1 MMKKLLVLGMLM
13 MSMTSMASTVV
24 ISVKTPKATKSWF
37 TPLTVNST
45 TVNAIGTS
53 SDHLSCTT
61 TVHFKNFQLLCRQH
75 GMIVLLYRDNTPQK
89 DAVIA
94 TPKGIV
100 VISTVKPKRGNK

>member
-1 MMKKLLVLGMLM
+1 
-13 MSMTSMASTVV
+13 MSMTSMASTVM
-24 ISVKTPKATKSWF
+24 ISIKTPKATKSWF
-37 TPLTVNST
+37 TPLNINST

-89 DAVIA
+89 DAVLA
-94 TPKGIV
+94 TPKAIV
-100 VISTVKPKRGNK
+100 AITTVKGKKK

>member
-1 MMKKLLVLGMLM
+1 MKKLLVLAALM
-13 MSMTSMASTVV
+13 MGTTSMASTVM
-24 ISVKTPKATKSWF
+24 ISIKTPKATKSWF
-37 TPLTVNST
+37 TPLNINST

-89 DAVIA
+89 DAVLA
-94 TPKGIV
+94 TPKAIV
-100 VISTVKPKRGNK
+100 AITTVKPKGNKK

>member
-1 MMKKLLVLGMLM
+1 
-13 MSMTSMASTVV
+13 MSMTSMASTVL

-37 TPLTVNST
+37 MPINVNST
-45 TVNAIGTS
+45 TVSTIGTS

-100 VISTVKPKRGNK
+100 VISTVKPKGNNR

>member
-1 MMKKLLVLGMLM
+1 MKKLLVLAALM
-13 MSMTSMASTVV
+13 MSMTSMASTVM
-24 ISVKTPKATKSWF
+24 ISIKTPKATKSWF
-37 TPLTVNST
+37 MPINVNST

>member
-1 MMKKLLVLGMLM
+1 MKKLLVLGMLM
-13 MSMTSMASTVV
+13 MSMTSMASTVM
-24 ISVKTPKATKSWF
+24 ISIKTPKATKSWF
-37 TPLTVNST
+37 MPMTINST
-45 TVNAIGTS
+45 TVNTVGTTQ
-53 SDHLSCTT
+53 DHLSCTT

-100 VISTVKPKRGNK
+100 VITTVKPKGNK

>member
-1 MMKKLLVLGMLM
+1 
-13 MSMTSMASTVV
+13 MSMTSMASTVM
-24 ISVKTPKATKSWF
+24 ISIKTPKATKSWF
-37 TPLTVNST
+37 MPINVNST
-45 TVNAIGTS
+45 TVSTIGTS

-100 VISTVKPKRGNK
+100 VIGTVKPEGGNK

>member
-1 MMKKLLVLGMLM
+1 
-13 MSMTSMASTVV
+13 MSMTSMASTVL

-37 TPLTVNST
+37 MPINVNST
-45 TVNAIGTS
+45 TVSTIGTS

-100 VISTVKPKRGNK
+100 VISTVKPEGGNK

>member
-1 MMKKLLVLGMLM
+1 
-13 MSMTSMASTVV
+13 MSMTSMASTVM
-24 ISVKTPKATKSWF
+24 ISIKTPKATKSWF
-37 TPLTVNST
+37 TPLTINST

-53 SDHLSCTT
+53 QDHLSCTT

-100 VISTVKPKRGNK
+100 VISTVKPEGGNK

>member
-1 MMKKLLVLGMLM
+1 MKKLLALAALM
-13 MSMTSMASTVV
+13 IGTTSMASTVM

-37 TPLTVNST
+37 MPIDVNST
-45 TVNAIGTS
+45 TVNTIGTTQ
-53 SDHLSCTT
+53 DHLNCTT

-100 VISTVKPKRGNK
+100 VINTVKPKGK

>member
-1 MMKKLLVLGMLM
+1 
-13 MSMTSMASTVV
+13 MSMTSMASTVM
-24 ISVKTPKATKSWF
+24 ISIKTPKATKSWF
-37 TPLTVNST
+37 MPTTINST
-45 TVNAIGTS
+45 TINTVGNT
-53 SDHLSCTT
+53 SDHLTCMTS
-61 TVHFKNFQLLCRQH
+61 VEGKQFQLLCRQH

>member
-1 MMKKLLVLGMLM
+1 MKKLLVLGMLM
-13 MSMTSMASTVV
+13 MSMTSMASTVLV
-24 ISVKTPKATKSWF
+24 TIKTPKTTKSWF
-37 TPLTVNST
+37 MPTTINST
-45 TVNAIGTS
+45 TINTVGNT
-53 SDHLSCTT
+53 SDHLTCMTS
-61 TVHFKNFQLLCRQH
+61 VEGKQFQLLCRQH